1 MRAPG
6 IWHAAHMNVTRM
18 IVAAVGAAAI
28 RLIGGGSTAQ
38 AAPSPCRTSLNVAF
52 VEQQSAWLAPFP
64 KEGFN
69 ANLRSTNALLTA
81 YSLCPGPSGVRENI
95 LGALGQNTLSLA
107 TNTLAMGV
115 YPAAQ
120 ARATNYARAALDRV
134 IAALIA
140 HGCTEFYA
148 GGCASPGGS

>member
-1 MRAPG
+1 
-6 IWHAAHMNVTRM
+6 
-18 IVAAVGAAAI
+18 VAALAATGI
-28 RLIGGGSTAQ
+28 GLIAGGSAAQ
-38 AAPSPCRTSLNVAF
+38 AAPGPCRTSLNVAF
-52 VEQQSAWLAPFP
+52 VQQQSAWLAPFP

-69 ANLRSTNALLTA
+69 ANLRSTNALLTV
-81 YSLCPGPSGVRENI
+81 YSKCPGSSSSASRVRENI
-95 LGALGQNTLSLA
+95 LGALSQNTLSLA
-107 TNTLAMGV
+107 ANALAMGV

>member
-1 MRAPG
+1 MSIRRT
-6 IWHAAHMNVTRM
+6 I
-18 IVAAVGAAAI
+18 AAALAATGI
-28 RLIGGGSTAQ
+28 GLIAGGSAAQ
-38 AAPSPCRTSLNVAF
+38 AAPGPCRTSLNLAF
-52 VEQQSAWLAPFP
+52 VQQQSAWLAPFP